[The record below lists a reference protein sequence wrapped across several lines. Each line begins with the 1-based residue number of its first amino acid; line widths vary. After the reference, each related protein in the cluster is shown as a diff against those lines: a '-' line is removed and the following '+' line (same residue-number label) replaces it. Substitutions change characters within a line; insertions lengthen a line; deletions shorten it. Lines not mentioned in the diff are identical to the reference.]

1 MSNQEMNSQELHDL
15 VALKQLHKGKGVTAT
30 VFGIISLIACLGPIS
45 FICGIVAIIV
55 GSVARKKSQKTTG
68 TAGMVMGIIGVVISI
83 IGTVLIASMMAGVMG
98 PQLFKYIDKTEIA
111 SDTMIC
117 DTVRTAMVTC
127 LMDPAVISD
136 EDAVE
141 FIENYSDGSYY
152 DIRVMF
158 NNDNEYTKAFKDIM
172 GVDTYDELREMLKSD
187 GAYTIEFAIEGSFDV
202 SVRVPGTDI
211 EAY

>member
-45 FICGIVAIIV
+45 FISGIVAIIV

-68 TAGMVMGIIGVVISI
+68 TAGMVMGIVGVVISI

-117 DTVRTAMVTC
+117 DTVRAAMVTC
-127 LMDPAVISD
+127 MMDPSILAD
-136 EDAVE
+136 EDSVE
-141 FIENYSDGSYY
+141 FIEYYSDGSYY
-152 DIRVMF
+152 DIYVIF
-158 NNDNEYTKAFKDIM
+158 NEDNEFTKAFKDM
-172 GVDTYDELREMLKSD
+172 VGVDTYDEFCDMLQSD
-187 GAYTIEFAIEGSFDV
+187 DSYTVEFAIEGSFDV